1 MVRRR
6 PKRVGTS
13 CRAPAGTVLAHERLE
28 PRRCL
33 SVEPLHAV
41 LAPAAAT
48 ADGAADAAARRDS
61 RIRWQGAL
69 VDVVA
74 DAWILG
80 LAPPATEGTLSLPP
94 RWTTEPLGEGLHALI
109 APEAGVDEVLGWAAL
124 TRGVSF
130 VEPDFVVAPSR
141 LPNDPAFDR
150 LWGLAPVREADA
162 ASSSGIGAPAA
173 WDVTT
178 GSRDVVVAVID
189 TGVDIRHPDLAAN
202 IWRNP
207 GEIPGDGVDNDAN
220 GFVDDVHGWNFVHDT
235 ANPRD
240 DNGHGTHVA
249 GTIGAVGDN
258 GIGGTGVAWQVS
270 IMPLKFL
277 DRRGSGATSG
287 AVAAINYATRMRR
300 DFGINVVAT
309 NNSWGGSGPSA
320 SLRVAI
326 AAGGA
331 AGILFVAAA
340 GNDGEDNDRMP
351 TYPASD
357 RDDSVIAVAAIDRI
371 DRPATFSNTGAT
383 SVDLAAP
390 GVRIRSTAPDG
401 RSATFSGTSMAVPH
415 VTGTIALVAAAN
427 PTATAAQRRAAILAT
442 ARPVAALAGVVRT
455 GGVVDAGAAVHA
467 ILDLDALTAAEAAA
481 AAPAEG
487 EPAPSPPA
495 ESPTPSLPPAA
506 DFGDVRDTAH
516 AVRIRSGAITLDG
529 EIGDGRF
536 GASDVDLFRVHL
548 AAGQRLVIDVDARSG
563 GSRLDSVVR
572 VFSRHGRRLA
582 VNDDHAGAPDSH
594 LVFEARR
601 SGVHYVGLS
610 GFGNAAY
617 GIARGGR
624 RGPGSTGGYALTL
637 TFEAP
642 PPSRALHVFGFP
654 ERDQATRSVSTW
666 PCTSVRRRWMPLL

>member
-6 PKRVGTS
+6 PKRAGAS

-80 LAPPATEGTLSLPP
+80 LAPPATVGTLSLPP

-109 APEAGVDEVLGWAAL
+109 APEASVDEVLGWAAL

-141 LPNDPAFDR
+141 LPNDPAIDR
-150 LWGLAPVREADA
+150 LWGLSPTEPAA
-162 ASSSGIGAPAA
+162 ASTAAGIGAPAA

-220 GFVDDVHGWNFVHDT
+220 GFVDDVHGWNFVRDT
-235 ANPRD
+235 PNPRD

-277 DRRGSGATSG
+277 DRRGSGATSD

-309 NNSWGGSGPSA
+309 SNSWGGSGPSA

-415 VTGTIALVAAAN
+415 VTGTIALLAAAN
-427 PTATAAQRRAAILAT
+427 PAATAAEIRRAVLTT
-442 ARPVAALAGVVRT
+442 ARPVPALTGLVRT
-455 GGVVDAGAAVHA
+455 GGIVDAGRAVRA
-467 ILDLDALTAAEAAA
+467 ILDLEALAATDIPDAPPPVGGPGSDT
-481 AAPAEG
+481 
-487 EPAPSPPA
+487 PPA
-495 ESPTPSLPPAA
+495 EPPGGDVPPAV
-506 DFGDVRDTAH
+506 DFGDLRGTAQPV
-516 AVRIRSGAITLDG
+516 ARRSGAVTLRG
-529 EIGDGRF
+529 TIGDGRF
-536 GASDVDLFRVHL
+536 AERDVDLFGIQL
-548 AAGQRLVIDVDARSG
+548 AAGQRVVIEVAARPLPG
-563 GSRLDSVVR
+563 QSRLDSVAG
-572 VFSRHGRRLA
+572 VFSRTGRRLA
-582 VNDDHAGAPDSH
+582 FNDDHAGASDSR

-601 SGVHYVGLS
+601 GGIHFVGVS

-617 GIARGGR
+617 RIAGGGR
-624 RGPGSTGGYALTL
+624 RTAGSVGDYAV
-637 TFEAP
+637 TFTFDAAP
-642 PPSRALHVFGFP
+642 SSGMTPHVFGFVIDAVTP
-654 ERDQATRSVSTW
+654 RGRSARGHA
-666 PCTSVRRRWMPLL
+666 RR

>member
-1 MVRRR
+1 VVRWRS
-6 PKRVGTS
+6 KRDGAS
-13 CRAPAGTVLAHERLE
+13 WRAPAGTLLAHERLE
-28 PRRCL
+28 PRCCL
-33 SVEPLHAV
+33 SVEPLQTF
-41 LAPAAAT
+41 LAHAAAT
-48 ADGAADAAARRDS
+48 ADGAADAAARLDA

-80 LAPPATEGTLSLPP
+80 LAPAATAGSLSLPP
-94 RWTTEPLGEGLHALI
+94 RWTTESLGEGLHALI
-109 APEAGVDEVLGWAAL
+109 APQAGVDEVLGWAAA

-130 VEPDFVVAPSR
+130 IEPDFIVAPSR

-150 LWGLAPVREADA
+150 LWGLSPTEQAA
-162 ASSSGIGAPAA
+162 ASIAAGIGAPAA

-189 TGVDIRHPDLAAN
+189 TGVDVRHPDLAAN

-220 GFVDDVHGWNFVHDT
+220 GFVDDVHGWNFVRDT
-235 ANPRD
+235 PNPRD

-277 DRRGSGATSG
+277 DRRGSGATSD

-300 DFGINVVAT
+300 DFGIDVVAT

-357 RDDSVIAVAAIDRI
+357 RDDSVIAVAATDRI

-427 PTATAAQRRAAILAT
+427 PAATAAQRRTAILAT
-442 ARPVAALAGVVRT
+442 VRPVAALAGVVRT
-455 GGVVDAGAAVHA
+455 GGVVDAGAAVRA
-467 ILDLDALTAAEAAA
+467 ILDLDALAAA
-481 AAPAEG
+481 AVPAEG
-487 EPAPSPPA
+487 EPVPSPPV
-495 ESPTPSLPPAA
+495 ESPAPALPPAA
-506 DFGDVRDTAH
+506 DFGDVRGTAH
-516 AVRIRSGAITLDG
+516 AVRIRSGAIRLDG

-548 AAGQRLVIDVDARSG
+548 AAGQRLVIDVDARTG

-624 RGPGSTGGYALTL
+624 RGPGSTGAYALTL
-637 TFEAP
+637 TFDTP
-642 PPSRALHVFGFP
+642 PPSTALHVFGFP